1 MFMFNR
7 RTIAL
12 RSRSSSGLISQRRP
26 PSTAPSD
33 HGSPRD
39 GDSRRDNN
47 TTTEF
52 RNNQSPPGTPGL
64 ASPRADGWKRL
75 TAGEGGTGI
84 TPVGGV
90 LGEEF
95 EEEVERQ
102 RAAEVAAE
110 WGRKRGSGKRT
121 KTRERVRQ
129 PWSRSYPLL
138 VPTKIPQP
146 AISRAEKC
154 VGLLAVRRPECS
166 GKFGLNPCP
175 ACRRS
180 LDCGEKVQSSPQQST
195 VPMHAFQEN
204 LPVTF
209 NNPQLVNKEVSR
221 VCRGRVDSFVAD
233 WVWLVV
239 RRFGSTPF
247 GIT

>member
-1 MFMFNR
+1 MFNR

-12 RSRSSSGLISQRRP
+12 RSRSSSGLVSQRRP

-39 GDSRRDNN
+39 GDSRRDNT

-138 VPTKIPQP
+138 VPTIIPQP

-154 VGLLAVRRPECS
+154 VGLLTVRRPECS
-166 GKFGLNPCP
+166 GRFGLNPCP

-180 LDCGEKVQSSPQQST
+180 LDCGKRCSP
-195 VPMHAFQEN
+195 
-204 LPVTF
+204 
-209 NNPQLVNKEVSR
+209 R
-221 VCRGRVDSFVAD
+221 RGKARTDARLSGKPSGY
-233 WVWLVV
+233 LQ
-239 RRFGSTPF
+239 
-247 GIT
+247 